1 MRHHSLYLKPHT
13 LLLGPEWHQALYEL
27 EGEGW
32 SILQLAGDLGEAIG
46 TLVSAS
52 MVEHMS
58 RRWEMALMT
67 LRPPIP
73 RRGVGYRW

>member
-1 MRHHSLYLKPHT
+1 MQHHSLYLNPHT
-13 LLLGPEWHQALYEL
+13 VKFGPEWLQALYEL

-46 TLVSAS
+46 TLVPPS

-58 RRWEMALMT
+58 ARWELSLMT